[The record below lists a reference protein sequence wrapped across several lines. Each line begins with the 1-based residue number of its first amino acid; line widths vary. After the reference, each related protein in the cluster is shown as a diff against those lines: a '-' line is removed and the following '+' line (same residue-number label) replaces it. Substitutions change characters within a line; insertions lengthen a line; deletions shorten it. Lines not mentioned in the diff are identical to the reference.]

1 MDGWTT
7 AELQACIIIQ
17 QCLTPKEANKRYK
30 KVAMHKAME
39 IIRVLKN
46 KRLQIIQL
54 NAPLKNPPK
63 LKKEPK

>member
-1 MDGWTT
+1 MNGWTT

-17 QCLTPKEANKRYK
+17 QCLTPKETNKKYK

-46 KRLQIIQL
+46 KQLQIILL
-54 NAPLKNPPK
+54 NRPLTNPPK
-63 LKKEPK
+63 VKKDKQ